1 MIKRLVVKRLNN
13 RADGNHDL
21 EFHPDLNIFTGP
33 NGSGKT
39 TLLKLIWYLIS
50 GNLERVLTEIPFD
63 FVSIETSVFSL
74 DMNPVKPGEVELNCK
89 FAEKGEFLEET
100 KSRRVLSSE
109 TRSSN
114 RNSKYFGMHRGYIVL
129 DCRAER
135 AKRTPWSELVR
146 KHGVKDATLKS
157 WVKRSQHLTKAEDIH
172 ALLAPKNA
180 QPLSQRM
187 GTLTV
192 DSETGAL
199 NRIEDEFWLN
209 AINQRIAL
217 GTKSSLFFPTFRRI
231 EGGFS
236 SGFRYAASDS
246 IRYSRIRR
254 RPYRAAGMLQEA
266 MSELSDTVSV
276 YDHKFIASISTD
288 DIAAL
293 LTQKYAGISERINKR
308 EVQLSEEIKRKI
320 RDRSGDPTV
329 VLDAIEKS
337 VQQVDET
344 RALFFSPFSV
354 FGKFAQGILK
364 HRAIR
369 FTGRVNRDEGT
380 ERITLGEG
388 TYGITLEEVEGA
400 ISSDKLSA
408 GEKQMLSF
416 LCYNAFSDN
425 AAIFIDEPELSLHPD
440 WQGLLLPTLLDQAT
454 GNQFFVATH
463 SPFIYTIYPDKEF
476 LLGDNRGYQGKI

>member
-1 MIKRLVVKRLNN
+1 MINQLVVEGLNN
-13 RADGNHDL
+13 RADGTHDL
-21 EFHPDLNIFTGP
+21 QFHPDLNIFTGP

-74 DMNPVKPGEVELNCK
+74 DMNQVKPGEVGLNCK
-89 FAEKGEFLEET
+89 FAEKGEFLAET

-146 KHGVKDATLKS
+146 KHGVKDATLKN
-157 WVKRSQHLTKAEDIH
+157 WVKRAQHLTKAEDIH

-187 GTLTV
+187 RTLTV
-192 DSETGAL
+192 DSETGDL

-236 SGFRYAASDS
+236 RGFRHSTP
-246 IRYSRIRR
+246 IRR
-254 RPYRAAGMLQEA
+254 MSSRATERLQEG
-266 MSELSDTVSV
+266 MSGLSEEVSV
-276 YDHKFIASISTD
+276 ANHKFVSSISTD
-288 DIAAL
+288 DIASL
-293 LTQKYAGISERINKR
+293 LAQRYAAIAERIN
-308 EVQLSEEIKRKI
+308 ELQVELSAEIKQKI
-320 RDRSGDPTV
+320 RDHSGDGTS
-329 VLDAIEKS
+329 VLSAIQES
-337 VQQVDET
+337 VQRVDDGRESE
-344 RALFFSPFSV
+344 LKPFSV
-354 FGKFAQGILK
+354 LANLTQEILQYQS
-364 HRAIR
+364 IEV
-369 FTGRVNRDEGT
+369 TGRILRDEGA
-380 ERITLGEG
+380 ERIVLGKG
-388 TYGITLEEVEGA
+388 KDGIALGQVESI

-425 AAIFIDEPELSLHPD
+425 AAIFIDEPELSLHVD
-440 WQGLLLPTLLDQAT
+440 WQGLLLPTLLEQAT

>member
-1 MIKRLVVKRLNN
+1 MIKRLVVKGLNN
-13 RADGNHDL
+13 RADGTHDL

-50 GNLERVLTEIPFD
+50 GNLERIFPEIPFR
-63 FVSIETSVFSL
+63 FVSIETDVFSL
-74 DMNPVKPGEVELNCK
+74 EIDRVETDRVKIDKVDLRC
-89 FAEKGEFLEET
+89 EFP
-100 KSRRVLSSE
+100 S
-109 TRSSN
+109 
-114 RNSKYFGMHRGYIVL
+114 RNSKYVGMHRGKIVL

-135 AKRTPWSELVR
+135 ANGTTWSELVM
-146 KHGVKDATLKS
+146 KHGVKESTLKS
-157 WVKRSQHLTKAEDIH
+157 WVKRSQHLMEAAEIH
-172 ALLAPKNA
+172 AFLAPKNA
-180 QPLSQRM
+180 QRLSPQIR
-187 GTLTV
+187 TFTV
-192 DSETGAL
+192 DSETGNL
-199 NRIEDEFWLN
+199 RSEDEFWLN
-209 AINQRIAL
+209 AIKQRIAL

-236 SGFRYAASDS
+236 SESRYAVRDPIRAS
-246 IRYSRIRR
+246 IRRMS
-254 RPYRAAGMLQEA
+254 YRTTGKLQEA

-276 YDHKFIASISTD
+276 YNHRFIASISTD

-293 LTQKYAGISERINKR
+293 LTQRYAGISERINKR

-337 VQQVDET
+337 VQQVDKI
-344 RALFFSPFSV
+344 RALSFRPFSV

-369 FTGRVNRDEGT
+369 FTGQVNRDEGT

-388 TYGITLEEVEGA
+388 TYGITLEEVKGA

-425 AAIFIDEPELSLHPD
+425 AAIFIDEPELSLHLD

>member
-1 MIKRLVVKRLNN
+1 MIKRLVVKGLNH
-13 RADGNHDL
+13 RADGTHDL

-50 GNLERVLTEIPFD
+50 GNLERIFPEIPFR
-63 FVSIETSVFSL
+63 FVSVETDVFSL
-74 DMNPVKPGEVELNCK
+74 EMNRVDIDRVKIGEVDLRC
-89 FAEKGEFLEET
+89 EFP
-100 KSRRVLSSE
+100 S
-109 TRSSN
+109 
-114 RNSKYFGMHRGYIVL
+114 RNSKYVGMHRGKIVL

-135 AKRTPWSELVR
+135 ANGTPWSELVR

-157 WVKRSQHLTKAEDIH
+157 WVKRSQHLMSAEEIH
-172 ALLAPKNA
+172 AFLSPKNA
-180 QPLSQRM
+180 PRLSQQVRNF
-187 GTLTV
+187 TV
-192 DSETGAL
+192 NSATGAL
-199 NRIEDEFWLN
+199 RREDEVWLDE
-209 AINQRIAL
+209 INQQIAEV
-217 GTKSSLFFPTFRRI
+217 TKSSLFFPTFRRI

-246 IRYSRIRR
+246 IRYSSIRR
-254 RPYRAAGMLQEA
+254 RPYRAAGMLQDA

-288 DIAAL
+288 DIASL
-293 LTQKYAGISERINKR
+293 LTQRYAGISERINKR

-329 VLDAIEKS
+329 VLDAIEQS
-337 VQQVDET
+337 VQHVDEI
-344 RALFFSPFSV
+344 RALFFRPFSV

-369 FTGRVNRDEGT
+369 FTGQVNREEGT

-388 TYGITLEEVEGA
+388 TYGITLEEVKGA
-400 ISSDKLSA
+400 IPSDKLSA

-425 AAIFIDEPELSLHPD
+425 AAIFIDEPELSLHVD
-440 WQGLLLPTLLDQAT
+440 WQELLLRTLLEQAT